1 LLKEKKETSEALK
14 EVYQNVKN
22 DRNHDKIEM
31 LESVKNSST
40 DLRSTINMV
49 ISKLATETHE

>member
-14 EVYQNVKN
+14 EVYQNVQN